1 MSRTLDPLR
10 FPLWGSRLIEASAGT
25 GKTWTIAA
33 LYLRLVL
40 GHGDEGGVDA
50 DADRD
55 GSRGTRS
62 DDADTDARTAYGRP
76 LLPSEILVM
85 TFTRAAT
92 RELSDRIRSRLV
104 EAARCFRGEAAPDAG
119 DPLLAGLLAAHP
131 PGPARTAAAWRLAM
145 AAEGMDD
152 AAVHTIDAWCQRML
166 REHAFDSGCLFDEE
180 LVADPRTLLVQACRD
195 YWRQHL
201 YRLPAESLDRALD
214 VWKTVDALTGDV
226 ADLLRHA
233 LPEGAGEGSLAEVAE
248 RVSAERAA
256 ALARLKA
263 GWSQRARDM
272 QAWLEA
278 NLAGKNPPLL
288 KAKLKAGTYPGWLA
302 RLGAW
307 ADDPDMERPA
317 LTDTARE
324 RLVPAGIREAMRADA
339 ALQLPDDF
347 EAFERL
353 LADLG
358 RLPAVGPAM
367 RLHAAA
373 CVAARLAVLKRQ
385 AGAFGFDDMLA
396 RLDAALQ
403 GGDGERLR
411 AGILARYPVALVDE
425 YQDTSPVQAR
435 IFEALYR
442 TADNDRSTALL
453 LIGDPKQ
460 SIYGFRGADIHS
472 YLRTRRATAGRHYV
486 LSTNHRSTAP
496 LVGAVNHFFARAE
509 RLNPRGAFM
518 FRSAG
523 DGGSAAEAAAGTA
536 TATATATIGR
546 EAAVDNPLPFT
557 PVHARGRS
565 ERLVTSAGPHPAV
578 VVQHETETRNMETSR
593 RHFAA
598 RCAEAIAALLADER
612 AGFDDAQAGAFTP
625 LRPADIAVL
634 VRTGNEA
641 AAVRKQLRLRGV
653 ASVYLSEKNSVF
665 DSGEA
670 RDLLHWLAAVA
681 APLDT
686 ALVRTALATATVG
699 LSMDELAVLAADD
712 EAFDARSD
720 DFRRLLRVWQSQG
733 VLTMLRQTLHLL
745 ALPARWLGSEVAD
758 GERRLTNFLHLAELL
773 QAASAR
779 LEGEQALIR
788 WLAGQLDGSLEAD
801 DERIV
806 RLESDA
812 GLVKVITIHKS
823 KGLEYPLVFLPFA
836 CHFRAVDRK
845 RTQAVS
851 LADDEGRRHLHL
863 DLSDDALIA
872 GADRERL
879 QEDLRLLY
887 VALTRARHA
896 VWVGFAALTVGNAK
910 ACAAH
915 RSAIGF
921 ALLGG
926 DEVPAAGLQGHLQDL
941 ADGCAD
947 IALAAAGDPAL
958 RTRIKAAADDGAGLH
973 DWPPYQADFERR
985 WTVGSYSSLVRSLA
999 APAVRSHLVLR
1010 DDEMQDDGAQA
1021 ASRSSGPADRTAAG
1035 AGAGADVA
1043 TATTGTAASAS
1054 ATADAPW
1061 HTFPRGALAGNFLHG
1076 ELEWLAGEDFALD
1089 DPAVAQQLLRRC
1101 ERQGWGHRG
1110 EAVLGWLQAVAATVL
1125 PPLGASLA
1133 ALATQRPE
1141 MEFWLPS
1148 DGFASRSVDALCR
1161 RHLLGGRE
1169 RPALPDRELRGMLTG
1184 FADLVFE
1191 HGGRYWVLDYKSN
1204 RLGPHDDDYRPEAL
1218 EAAMAAHRYD
1228 VQAGLYLLAL
1238 HRLLRL
1244 RLGDAYEPEAQLGG
1258 AVFLFL
1264 RGIRGPA
1271 NGCCLVPAATGL
1283 LDALDAL
1290 LPLGSEAAAP

>member
-1 MSRTLDPLR
+1 MRCP
-10 FPLWGSRLIEASAGT
+10 
-25 GKTWTIAA
+25 
-33 LYLRLVL
+33 
-40 GHGDEGGVDA
+40 
-50 DADRD
+50 
-55 GSRGTRS
+55 
-62 DDADTDARTAYGRP
+62 
-76 LLPSEILVM
+76 
-85 TFTRAAT
+85 RA
-92 RELSDRIRSRLV
+92 
-104 EAARCFRGEAAPDAG
+104 
-119 DPLLAGLLAAHP
+119 
-131 PGPARTAAAWRLAM
+131 
-145 AAEGMDD
+145 
-152 AAVHTIDAWCQRML
+152 
-166 REHAFDSGCLFDEE
+166 
-180 LVADPRTLLVQACRD
+180 
-195 YWRQHL
+195 
-201 YRLPAESLDRALD
+201 
-214 VWKTVDALTGDV
+214 
-226 ADLLRHA
+226 
-233 LPEGAGEGSLAEVAE
+233 AGEGSLADVAE

-302 RLGAW
+302 KLGAW
-307 ADDPDMERPA
+307 ADDPDLERPA
-317 LTDTARE
+317 LTDTARK

-347 EAFERL
+347 AAFERL

-385 AGAFGFDDMLA
+385 AGTFGFDDMLA

-403 GGDGERLR
+403 GADGERLR

-425 YQDTSPVQAR
+425 YQDTSPVQSR

-472 YLRTRRATAGRHYV
+472 YLRARRATAGRHYV
-486 LSTNHRSTAP
+486 LATNHRSTAP
-496 LVGAVNHFFARAE
+496 LVGAVNHFFGHAE
-509 RLNPRGAFM
+509 RLNLRGAFM
-518 FRSAG
+518 FRPAG
-523 DGGSAAEAAAGTA
+523 DGADGAAAAGTA
-536 TATATATIGR
+536 AAGSAAAAIGR
-546 EAAVDNPLPFT
+546 ETAGRPAADNPLPFA
-557 PVHARGRS
+557 PVNARGRT

-578 VVQHETETRNMETSR
+578 VVHHETETRNMETSR

-598 RCAEAIAALLADER
+598 RCAEAVAALLADER
-612 AGFDDAQAGAFTP
+612 AGFDDAQDGSFTP

-634 VRTGNEA
+634 VRTGKEA

-686 ALVRTALATATVG
+686 ALVRTALATGTVG

-720 DFRRLLRVWQSQG
+720 DFRRLLRIWQSQG
-733 VLTMLRQTLHLL
+733 VLTMLRQTLHQL
-745 ALPARWLGSEVAD
+745 ALPARWLDGSVAD

-812 GLVKVITIHKS
+812 GLVKVVTIHKS
-823 KGLEYPLVFLPFA
+823 KGLEYPVVFLPFA

-845 RTQAVS
+845 RTRVVS
-851 LADDEGRRHLHL
+851 LADDEGRRQLHL
-863 DLSDDALIA
+863 DLSDDALID

-896 VWVGFAALTVGNAK
+896 VWVGFAALTVGNAR

-915 RSAIGF
+915 RSAIGC

-926 DEVPAAGLQGHLQDL
+926 NEVPAGELLHHLQEL

-947 IALAAAGDPAL
+947 IALAAAGDTAL
-958 RTRIKAAADDGAGLH
+958 PTRIEPPADDAGLH

-999 APAVRSHLVLR
+999 APAVRNHLIGR

-1021 ASRSSGPADRTAAG
+1021 ESRSAGPVDRMAAG
-1035 AGAGADVA
+1035 PSTA

-1054 ATADAPW
+1054 SSATASASATLSASASANTAATTTAMATATSDSPW
-1061 HTFPRGALAGNFLHG
+1061 HAFPRGALAGNFLHG
-1076 ELEWLAGEDFALD
+1076 ELEWLAGEGFAID

-1125 PPLGASLA
+1125 PPVGAPLA
-1133 ALATQRPE
+1133 SLATQRPE

-1148 DGFASRSVDALCR
+1148 DGFASRRIDSLCR
-1161 RHLLGGRE
+1161 EHLLGGRD
-1169 RPALPDRELRGMLTG
+1169 RPPLPDRELRGMLTG

-1191 HGGRYWVLDYKSN
+1191 HDGRYWVLDYKSN
-1204 RLGPHDDDYRPEAL
+1204 RLGPHDDDYRPDAL

-1244 RLGDAYEPEAQLGG
+1244 RLGAAYEPEAQLGG

-1271 NGCCLVPAATGL
+1271 NGCCLVPATAGL
-1283 LDALDAL
+1283 LDALDEL
-1290 LPLGSEAAAP
+1290 LPSGSEEAMS